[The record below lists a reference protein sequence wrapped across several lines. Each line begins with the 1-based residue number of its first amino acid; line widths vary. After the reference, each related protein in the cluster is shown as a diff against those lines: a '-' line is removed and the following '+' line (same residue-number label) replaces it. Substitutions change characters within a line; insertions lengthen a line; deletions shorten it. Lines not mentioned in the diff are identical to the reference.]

1 MNNSK
6 ILTIASIIGV
16 CTTAIISSR
25 CAKKFVADKTVAK
38 NKKEK
43 IIKHIK
49 HYFPAYL
56 VITGTII
63 CILQTERLNQ
73 KDKAALLALCNKLQ
87 ENYIH
92 YKETSEK
99 YLSDEDKE
107 KINKELLNKKQ
118 KELLDDKIKL
128 YEVDPKTIED
138 GKDKKLF
145 YETYF
150 GTFFEKTFE
159 EVLEAEKMLNKQ
171 LGLTGF
177 ASLSDFYDYLGLKYS
192 DEADFLGWCTD
203 KKLYHGG
210 QAISPFVDFEHSMML
225 GDDGIEYY
233 YIAFSNEP
241 KVNYDMLE

>member
-1 MNNSK
+1 MINSK
-6 ILTIASIIGV
+6 ILTIASVIGV
-16 CTTAIISSR
+16 CSTAIISSMCGKR
-25 CAKKFVADKTVAK
+25 FILDKKIPKTKKDKV
-38 NKKEK
+38 
-43 IIKHIK
+43 IKHIK

-56 VITGTII
+56 VVFGTTI
-63 CILQTERLNQ
+63 CIIQTERLNQ
-73 KDKAALLALCNKLQ
+73 RDKAVLLTLCNKLQ
-87 ENYIH
+87 ENYIQ
-92 YKETSEK
+92 YKNESEK
-99 YLSDEDKE
+99 YLSSSDKE

-138 GKDKKLF
+138 RKDKKLF

-159 EVLEAEKMLNKQ
+159 EVLEAEKMLNTQ

-177 ASLSDFYDYLGLKYS
+177 ASLSDFYDFLGLKYS

-203 KKLYHGG
+203 QKLYYGG
-210 QAISPFVDFEHSMML
+210 QAISPFVDFEHSMMV

-233 YIAFSNEP
+233 YIGFSNEP
-241 KVNYDMLE
+241 KVNYDMLK